1 MNIVPVSYNGTL
13 INDGT
18 NYSAF
23 FPQGQSIV
31 LQANSEPVLVE
42 RAFLTP
48 IYAVKKLDSKTVP
61 LTVVMRGTIATQL
74 DSLKKLFNTQDQTPR
89 ELVIA
94 DAADS
99 NRQWTVYATCVA
111 HKDIVGAVT
120 TFSMLIPDPVWYTVV
135 ENSSSWAVTAS
146 GQTKT
151 ITTIGTANA
160 QPIFEIT
167 PTTSPTIGSLYQKY
181 FMIRNISSS
190 PMVNFPLS
198 IMGAAYD
205 TAALVTAGKMQ
216 SSGNDLRVYMLGAEV
231 PRWLGAM
238 NTTATRVW
246 VSVNAPAYFGDGV
259 LLDNLSSGVTTAT
272 FDVNSSTTTSTAN
285 IAFLQGLL
293 NSAPSSGFLLKIDSE
308 FMMARNPNPA
318 KGTLDIYA
326 RGTNASTATTHL
338 AGATVYFFAI
348 NGYITYGDLTKG
360 APSYGVST
368 QPLFNND
375 TSTNTSWVYPNF
387 GSTTA
392 RPGYWTSSV
401 LSSSGNTAS
410 INATKI
416 YTAPTVVN
424 SNTDPYT
431 SMGIYSASYSTASGA
446 KAETAQVQWQLSHPL
461 GAIGVPSSSGYKY
474 VSTALAAWPATTFA
488 GLQYSTNG
496 INFSDA
502 YSEAA
507 PTVVNSNTAWSKSSI
522 TFSSSKLIRILY
534 SGTVPASKGYLR
546 YETNAITV
554 TIDGT
559 YQPTMNYSSEVVTSP
574 VNITLTNTN
583 TNDWIRISGVWVT
596 NGTTITL
603 DCKNK
608 TATYNGVSYA
618 AGLTWS
624 SNRVQWL
631 DLLPAANNVL
641 KYEQAGTGNATV
653 VVKWQDRKL

>member
-31 LQANSEPVLVE
+31 LQANSDAVMVE

-74 DSLKKLFNTQDQTPR
+74 DSLKKLFNTQDQTPH
-89 ELVIA
+89 ELIIA
-94 DAADS
+94 DASDS
-99 NRQWTVYATCVA
+99 NRQWSVYATCIA

-135 ENSSSWAVTAS
+135 ENSSTWSITAT

-151 ITTIGTANA
+151 ITTIGTSNA

-167 PTTSPTIGSLYQKY
+167 PTTTPTVGSTYQKY
-181 FMIRNISSS
+181 FMIKNISSS
-190 PMVNFPLS
+190 PLVNFPLS
-198 IMGAAYD
+198 IMGSAYN

-216 SSGNDLRVYMLGAEV
+216 STGNDLRVYMAGAEV

-246 VSVNAPAYFGDGV
+246 VNVNAPAYAGDGT
-259 LLDNLSSGVTTAT
+259 LLDNIGTGVLTAN
-272 FDVNSSTTTSTAN
+272 FDVVSSTTTSTNN
-285 IAFLQGLL
+285 ITFLQGLL
-293 NSAPSSGFLLKIDSE
+293 TNAPSSGFLIKIDSE
-308 FMMARNPNPA
+308 YMMGKNPDPL

-326 RGTNASTATTHL
+326 RGVNSSTAATHL
-338 AGATVYFFAI
+338 AGATVEFYAI
-348 NGYITYGDLTKG
+348 NGYITYGYATLG
-360 APSYGVST
+360 APSYAAST
-368 QPLFNND
+368 QPIFNNA

-387 GSTTA
+387 GSTIG
-392 RPGYWTSSV
+392 RPGYWTPSV
-401 LSSSGNTAS
+401 IFSTRNSTSIRADYTYTGASGVS
-410 INATKI
+410 
-416 YTAPTVVN
+416 
-424 SNTDPYT
+424 TDPAT
-431 SMGIYSASYSTASGA
+431 TTGMISNASTTP
-446 KAETAQVQWQLSHPL
+446 AETAIMSWSLAHPL
-461 GAIGVPSSSGYKY
+461 GITGVPTSSGYKY
-474 VSTALAAWPATTFA
+474 ALKLTNWNSTTLASM
-488 GLQYSTNG
+488 QYSTDG
-496 INFSDA
+496 ANFTDA
-502 YSEAA
+502 YTVTA
-507 PTVVNSNTAWSKSSI
+507 PTSANVNTAWSQSGA
-522 TFSSSKLIRILY
+522 TFSASKLIRMYY
-534 SGTVPASKGYLR
+534 SGTIPASGGALR
-546 YETNAITV
+546 YETSAITL
-554 TIDGT
+554 TIDST
-559 YQPTMNYSSEVVTSP
+559 YQPTMNYSAEVVTSP
-574 VNITLTNTN
+574 VNIKLTNT
-583 TNDWIRISGVWVT
+583 TTGEWMRIAGVWVT
-596 NGTTITL
+596 NNTTVTI

-631 DLLPAANNVL
+631 DLLPATNNVL
-641 KYEQAGTGNATV
+641 KYEQDGAGNATV